1 MKMKETG
8 LEISVREATVDDYRA
23 LCGLFEEID
32 ALHRGHLPHLF
43 RKPGGPP
50 RELDYYSGLIADEN
64 IALFVAEAGGELVG
78 AVHVMVRESPEFPI
92 LVPRRY
98 AVVESIVVKSGF
110 QNHGIG
116 RTLMEQMQA
125 WAAAKGAAAIE
136 LNVYE
141 FNHTAIAFYE
151 SLGYQA
157 VSRKMSKDLKND

>member
-1 MKMKETG
+1 M
-8 LEISVREATVDDYRA
+8 EISVREATVDDYRA

-43 RKPGGPP
+43 QKPGGPA
-50 RELDYYSGLIADEN
+50 REPDYYSGLIADEDT
-64 IALFVAEAGGELVG
+64 ALFVAEAGGELVG
-78 AVHVMVRESPEFPI
+78 AVQAIVRETPDFPI

-98 AVVESIVVKSGF
+98 VVVESIVVKSGF

-116 RTLMEQMQA
+116 RALMEEMRA
-125 WAAAKGAAAIE
+125 WAVAKGAAAIE

-141 FNHTAIAFYE
+141 FNQTAIAFYE
-151 SLGYQA
+151 CLGYQV